1 MIATFFFIPLT
12 DKNVGLQ
19 KMIFFFFLTFFF
31 LLCMYQNTKI
41 KTVNFKKDNLNV
53 LNICKTKVKKKE
65 PLSQMVNEHQ
75 GLGQVY
81 RVELHKAD
89 F

>member
-1 MIATFFFIPLT
+1 
-12 DKNVGLQ
+12 
-19 KMIFFFFLTFFF
+19 
-31 LLCMYQNTKI
+31 MYQNTKI

-53 LNICKTKVKKKE
+53 LNICKTKVKKRSLWVKWWAK
-65 PLSQMVNEHQ
+65 NEHQ

-81 RVELHKAD
+81 RVEPHKAD

>member
-1 MIATFFFIPLT
+1 
-12 DKNVGLQ
+12 
-19 KMIFFFFLTFFF
+19 
-31 LLCMYQNTKI
+31 MYQNTKI